1 MAHVAL
7 FLRDFKLGTRV
18 AEQLTLHSHEVTFC
32 EEIESIPPGTTVAVV
47 NLNDPHFGEVG
58 FVQKLKTVQPQ
69 IQIIGVLSR
78 LQKTQLATY
87 REAGCALLLPRR
99 SVVRNLPTLISKL
112 DE

>member
-18 AEQLTLHSHEVTFC
+18 AEQLTLHSHDFTFC
-32 EEIESIPPGTTVAVV
+32 EEIETLPPGTAVAVV
-47 NLNDPHFGEVG
+47 NLNDPHFGEIG
-58 FVQKLKTVQPQ
+58 FVQKLKTIHPG
-69 IQIIGVLSR
+69 IRIIGILYR

-99 SVVRNLPTLISKL
+99 SVVKNLPTLITKL